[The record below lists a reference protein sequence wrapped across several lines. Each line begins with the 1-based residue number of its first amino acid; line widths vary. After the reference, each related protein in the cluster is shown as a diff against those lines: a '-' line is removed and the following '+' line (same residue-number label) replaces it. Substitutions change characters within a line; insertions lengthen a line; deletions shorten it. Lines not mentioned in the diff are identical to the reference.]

1 MRVFTLCLLLSSFAH
16 AEPWRAPRP
25 LDDLYARAAADLRS
39 GRPLVVAGYY
49 GLWVDRSDDPDRN
62 LNWGTYYGNARML
75 RRARK
80 DRHVRKLYRYPDW
93 RLVHEAAAEQD
104 PVRTL
109 VFHQRVRPN
118 ARWRA
123 AGVTA
128 PFDAYLVMQ
137 AFASQEAA
145 ARGMTRNLRR
155 DQGGV
160 IELPDGVRLDVGAA
174 QITGYVGHNL
184 FYDSEEQR
192 KRCCRIRKVE
202 PLRRYLSGVDA
213 YVSGLRREQNAN
225 RADTRKVEF
234 DRAAGGVV
242 KLNPLAD
249 WSSDRVWRYVDEFEV
264 PVNRLHAQGYPSVGC
279 APCTRAVKHGE
290 DPRAGRWWW
299 ENDDTRECG
308 IHLGEEEGG
317 SGI

>member
-1 MRVFTLCLLLSSFAH
+1 MRVFTLCLLLSSSVH

-25 LDDLYARAAADLRS
+25 LDDLYARAAADLKS

-80 DRHVRKLYRYPDW
+80 DRHVRKLYRYPNW

-184 FYDSEEQR
+184 FYDYPDFHWDGLARIPGRPDRAKGVFAIGCHTGRVPGFPELVEENVLVLLFSRSLMAAEGYSTLAVTDAVLRHATSREAVRLANRTYGYFQTLAR
-192 KRCCRIRKVE
+192 PRKVGR
-202 PLRRYLSGVDA
+202 PFVSHGHGMYPVSPRRPGAPRSP
-213 YVSGLRREQNAN
+213 RR
-225 RADTRKVEF
+225 
-234 DRAAGGVV
+234 
-242 KLNPLAD
+242 
-249 WSSDRVWRYVDEFEV
+249 
-264 PVNRLHAQGYPSVGC
+264 
-279 APCTRAVKHGE
+279 
-290 DPRAGRWWW
+290 
-299 ENDDTRECG
+299 
-308 IHLGEEEGG
+308 
-317 SGI
+317 